1 MLQTDNKV
9 ILLWGNSF
17 FAERAARGLVR
28 IGIITEVTVGG
39 IYATVEPSG
48 KLILK
53 TIGGVSL
60 EQYYQ
65 STLPIGES
73 FTNLIS
79 GLPSE
84 T

>member
-9 ILLWGNSF
+9 ILLWGNSLL
-17 FAERAARGLVR
+17 AERATRGLVR

-53 TIGGVSL
+53 TVGVSL
-60 EQYYQ
+60 EQYCQ
-65 STLPIGES
+65 STLHM
-73 FTNLIS
+73 L
-79 GLPSE
+79 
-84 T
+84 

>member
-9 ILLWGNSF
+9 ILLWGNSLL
-17 FAERAARGLVR
+17 AERAARGLVR

-39 IYATVEPSG
+39 MDATVEPSR

-60 EQYYQ
+60 EQYCQ
-65 STLPIGES
+65 STLHM
-73 FTNLIS
+73 L
-79 GLPSE
+79 
-84 T
+84 